1 MQKAIKEQIFDKL
14 DEIEALLKQATC
26 DGEAFENNL
35 GDYDDWAAEL
45 SAERGCLLVLGVE
58 CTYTRVELD
67 CD

>member
-1 MQKAIKEQIFDKL
+1 VQKAIKEQIFDKL

-45 SAERGCLLVLGVE
+45 NSCLRTLADSVDYYV
-58 CTYTRVELD
+58 D
-67 CD
+67 